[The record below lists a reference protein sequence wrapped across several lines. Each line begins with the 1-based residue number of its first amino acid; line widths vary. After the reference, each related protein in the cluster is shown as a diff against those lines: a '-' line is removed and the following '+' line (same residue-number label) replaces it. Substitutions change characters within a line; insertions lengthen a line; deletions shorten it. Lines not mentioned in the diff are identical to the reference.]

1 MMIPELWCGWACF
14 PGRQAK
20 SGSSDSAT
28 FMRND
33 PEAQRQRSILER
45 KSASSAPGS
54 SILR

>member
-1 MMIPELWCGWACF
+1 MMIPELWCGWAFF
-14 PGRQAK
+14 PGAQVK
-20 SGSSDSAT
+20 SGSSESAT

-45 KSASSAPGS
+45 NSASSTPGS